1 MLKQKIEFISNE
13 IGKLNDVTK
22 AMESYIKLK
31 NDSTSVL
38 LKPHINNL
46 SSVACSVMPVLKEI
60 DDIIVEMYENNDRIT
75 DLVDEVDLI
84 ASSFKS
90 FGVIVSTC
98 SIDPASLSNASPL
111 IFLQLEKFNQISDM
125 IRKYNEKNIDM
136 VKAGKKK

>member
-22 AMESYIKLK
+22 AMESYITLK

-75 DLVDEVDLI
+75 DLVDEVDTI
-84 ASSFKS
+84 ASSFES
-90 FGVIVSTC
+90 FGKIVMTC
-98 SIDPASLSNASPL
+98 SDPTSLSNASPL
-111 IFLQLEKFNQISDM
+111 IFLQLEKFNQHSDM
-125 IRKYNEKNIDM
+125 ISKYSRKNIDM
-136 VKAGKKK
+136 IKAGKKK